1 MTMNRLMYVI
11 CGLLLCTTILAQSSY
26 QAATDAQKKEIIDKI
41 TQASNDMRT
50 MQCDFTQEKELSF
63 MNDKV
68 VQEGKMYYKQPNK
81 IRWEYTKPMAYVFA
95 MDGKNIFMDSG
106 SNQTT
111 VPARSSR
118 LFSSMSDIIIGGV
131 SGAGLIDSPDFT
143 ASFSVGSNDYR
154 ITLTPQ
160 KKEVKDLFD
169 YIQLFVNKSD
179 SRIQK
184 VELVE
189 KGGDKT
195 LILLKNTQIN
205 ATINDE
211 IFSRK

>member
-1 MTMNRLMYVI
+1 MNKSVYII
-11 CGLLLCTTILAQSSY
+11 CSLLLCATMVAQSSY

-41 TQASNDMRT
+41 TQASNEMRT
-50 MQCDFTQEKELSF
+50 MQCVFTQEKELSF

-68 VQEGKMYYKQPNK
+68 VSEGKMLYKQPNK
-81 IRWEYTKPMAYVFA
+81 IRWEYTKPLTYVFA
-95 MDGKNIFMDSG
+95 MDGKNIFMDAG

-111 VPARSSR
+111 VPARSSK

-143 ASFSVGSNDYR
+143 ALFGVGNNDYR
-154 ITLTPQ
+154 ITLTPL

-169 YIQLFVNKSD
+169 HIQLFVNKSD

-195 LILLKNTQIN
+195 LILLKNIQIN
-205 ATINDE
+205 AAINDE

>member
-1 MTMNRLMYVI
+1 MNKTMYAI
-11 CGLLLCTTILAQSSY
+11 CSLLLCVTMSAQTSY
-26 QAATDAQKKEIIDKI
+26 QAATEAQKKEIVDKI
-41 TQASNDMRT
+41 TQAANAMKT

-68 VQEGKMYYKQPNK
+68 VSEGKMYYKQPNK
-81 IRWEYTKPMAYVFA
+81 IRWEYTKPLAYVFA
-95 MDGKNIFMDSG
+95 MDGKNIIMDAG
-106 SNQTT
+106 NNQTT
-111 VPARSSR
+111 VPARSSKM
-118 LFSSMSDIIIGGV
+118 FSSMSDIIIGGV
-131 SGAGLIDSPDFT
+131 SGAGLIDSPDFS
-143 ASFSVGSNDYR
+143 AVFSVGSNDYR
-154 ITLTPQ
+154 ITLTPL

-169 YIQLFVNKSD
+169 HIQLYVNKPD

-195 LILLKNTQIN
+195 LILLKNMQLNVTV
-205 ATINDE
+205 NDE

>member
-1 MTMNRLMYVI
+1 MTMNKLMYI
-11 CGLLLCTTILAQSSY
+11 IGSLLLCVTMFAQSSY
-26 QAATDAQKKEIIDKI
+26 QAATDAQKKEIIEKI
-41 TQASNDMRT
+41 TQASNAMRT

-68 VQEGKMYYKQPNK
+68 VSEGKMYYKQPDK
-81 IRWEYTKPMAYVFA
+81 IRWEYTKPIVYVLA
-95 MDGKNIFMDSG
+95 MNGKNIFMDSG
-106 SNQTT
+106 NNQTT
-111 VPARSSR
+111 IPARSSN

-131 SGAGLIDSPDFT
+131 SGVGLIDSPDFT
-143 ASFSVGSNDYR
+143 TLFAVGNNDYR

-160 KKEVKDLFD
+160 KKEVKDLFEH
-169 YIQLFVNKSD
+169 IQLFVNKSD

-195 LILLKNTQIN
+195 LILLKNLQTN

>member
-1 MTMNRLMYVI
+1 MNRLMYI
-11 CGLLLCTTILAQSSY
+11 IGCLLLCVTMFAQSSY
-26 QAATDAQKKEIIDKI
+26 QAATDAQKKEIIEKI
-41 TQASNDMRT
+41 TQASNTMRT

-68 VQEGKMYYKQPNK
+68 VSEGKMYYKQPNK
-81 IRWEYTKPMAYVFA
+81 IRWEYTKPIAYVFA
-95 MDGKNIFMDSG
+95 MDGKNLFMDAG

-111 VPARSSR
+111 IPAGSSK

-143 ASFSVGSNDYR
+143 TSFSVGNNDYR
-154 ITLTPQ
+154 IMLTPL
-160 KKEVKDLFD
+160 KKEVKDMFD
-169 YIQLFVNKSD
+169 QIQLFVNKSD

-184 VELVE
+184 VELVQ

>member
-1 MTMNRLMYVI
+1 MNKLVCII
-11 CGLLLCTTILAQSSY
+11 CSLLLCMNMAAQY
-26 QAATDAQKKEIIDKI
+26 QKATDAQQKEIVDKI
-41 TQASNDMRT
+41 TQAANTMRT

-68 VQEGKMYYKQPNK
+68 LSEGKMYYKQPNK
-81 IRWEYTKPMAYVFA
+81 IRWEYMKPLAYVFA
-95 MDGKNIFMDSG
+95 MDGKNIFMDAG
-106 SNQTT
+106 SSQTT
-111 VPARSSR
+111 VPARSSK

-143 ASFSVGSNDYR
+143 ASFGVGNNDYR
-154 ITLTPQ
+154 IMLTPL

-169 YIQLFVNKSD
+169 HIQLYVNKSD

-195 LILLKNTQIN
+195 QILLKNIQIN
-205 ATINDE
+205 TTVNDE

>member
-1 MTMNRLMYVI
+1 MNKTMYVI
-11 CGLLLCTTILAQSSY
+11 CNLLICVTMAAQSSY
-26 QAATDAQKKEIIDKI
+26 QAATEAQKKEIIDKI
-41 TQASNDMRT
+41 TQAANAMRT

-68 VQEGKMYYKQPNK
+68 VSEGKMLYKQPNK
-81 IRWEYTKPMAYVFA
+81 IRWEYTKPLAYIFA
-95 MDGKNIFMDSG
+95 MDGTNIFMDAG
-106 SNQTT
+106 NNQTT
-111 VPARSSR
+111 IPARSSR

-143 ASFSVGSNDYR
+143 AVFGVGNNDYL
-154 ITLTPQ
+154 ITLTPLQ
-160 KKEVKDLFD
+160 KEVKDLFD
-169 YIQLFVNKSD
+169 HIQLFVNKSD

-195 LILLKNTQIN
+195 LIFLKNMQIN

-211 IFSRK
+211 VFSRK

>member
-1 MTMNRLMYVI
+1 MNRLMYII
-11 CGLLLCTTILAQSSY
+11 CSLLLCVTIFAQSSY

-41 TQASNDMRT
+41 TQASNTMRT

-68 VQEGKMYYKQPNK
+68 VSEGKMYYKQPDK
-81 IRWEYTKPMAYVFA
+81 IRWEYTKPIVYVLA
-95 MDGKNIFMDSG
+95 MDGKNIFMETG
-106 SNQTT
+106 NNQTT
-111 VPARSSR
+111 IPARSSK
-118 LFSSMSDIIIGGV
+118 LFSSMSDILIGGV

-154 ITLTPQ
+154 IMLTPL
-160 KKEVKDLFD
+160 KKEVKELFD
-169 YIQLFVNKSD
+169 QIQLFVNKSD

-195 LILLKNTQIN
+195 LILLKNMQTN

-211 IFSRK
+211 IFFRK

>member
-1 MTMNRLMYVI
+1 MV
-11 CGLLLCTTILAQSSY
+11 AQSSY

-41 TQASNDMRT
+41 TQASNTMRT

-68 VQEGKMYYKQPNK
+68 VSEGKMFYKQPNK
-81 IRWEYTKPMAYVFA
+81 IRWEYTKPLAYVFA
-95 MDGKNIFMDSG
+95 MDGTNIFMDAG
-106 SNQTT
+106 NNQTT
-111 VPARSSR
+111 IPARSSR

-143 ASFSVGSNDYR
+143 ALFSIGNNDYL
-154 ITLTPQ
+154 ITLTPL
-160 KKEVKDLFD
+160 KKEVRDMFD
-169 YIQLFVNKSD
+169 QIQLFVNKSD

-195 LILLKNTQIN
+195 LILLKNMQTN
-205 ATINDE
+205 VTINDE
-211 IFSRK
+211 VFSRK

>member
-1 MTMNRLMYVI
+1 MM
-11 CGLLLCTTILAQSSY
+11 AQSAY
-26 QAATDAQKKEIIDKI
+26 QAATDAQKKEIVDII
-41 TQASNDMRT
+41 TQASNAMRT

-68 VQEGKMYYKQPNK
+68 VSEGKMFYKQPNK

-95 MDGKNIFMDSG
+95 MDGKNIFMDAG
-106 SNQTT
+106 NNQTT
-111 VPARSSR
+111 VPARSSKM
-118 LFSSMSDIIIGGV
+118 FSSMSDIIVGGV

-143 ASFSVGSNDYR
+143 AVFSVGNNDYR
-154 ITLTPQ
+154 ITLTPL

-169 YIQLFVNKSD
+169 HIQLFVNKSD

-195 LILLKNTQIN
+195 LILLKNMQTN
-205 ATINDE
+205 TTVNDE

>member
-1 MTMNRLMYVI
+1 MNKLMYMI
-11 CGLLLCTTILAQSSY
+11 CCVLLCTTMVAQSSY
-26 QAATDAQKKEIIDKI
+26 QAATDSQKKEIIDKI
-41 TQASNDMRT
+41 TLASNDMRT

-68 VQEGKMYYKQPNK
+68 VSEGKMYYKQPNK
-81 IRWEYTKPMAYVFA
+81 IRWEYTKPLAYVFA
-95 MDGKNIFMDSG
+95 MDGKNIFMDAG

-111 VPARSSR
+111 IPARSSK

-143 ASFSVGSNDYR
+143 ALFAVGSNDYR

-160 KKEVKDLFD
+160 KKEVKDMFD
-169 YIQLFVNKSD
+169 HIQLFVNKSD

>member
-1 MTMNRLMYVI
+1 MNKTMYVI
-11 CGLLLCTTILAQSSY
+11 CSLLLCVTMVAQSSY
-26 QAATDAQKKEIIDKI
+26 QAATEAQKKEIIDKI
-41 TQASNDMRT
+41 TQAANAMRT

-68 VQEGKMYYKQPNK
+68 LSEGKMLYKQPNK
-81 IRWEYTKPMAYVFA
+81 IRWEYTKPLAYVFA
-95 MDGKNIFMDSG
+95 MDGTNIFMDAG
-106 SNQTT
+106 NNQTT
-111 VPARSSR
+111 IPARSSR

-143 ASFSVGSNDYR
+143 AVFGVGNNDYR
-154 ITLTPQ
+154 ITLTPLQ
-160 KKEVKDLFD
+160 KEVKDLFD
-169 YIQLFVNKSD
+169 RIQLYVNKSD

-195 LILLKNTQIN
+195 LILLKNMQIN

-211 IFSRK
+211 VFSRK

>member
-1 MTMNRLMYVI
+1 MNKTMYVI
-11 CGLLLCTTILAQSSY
+11 CSLLLCVTMFAQTSY

-41 TQASNDMRT
+41 TQASNTMRT

-68 VQEGKMYYKQPNK
+68 VSEGKMFYKQPNK
-81 IRWEYTKPMAYVFA
+81 IRWEYTKPLAYVFA
-95 MDGKNIFMDSG
+95 MDGTNIFMDAG
-106 SNQTT
+106 NNQTT
-111 VPARSSR
+111 IPARSGR

-143 ASFSVGSNDYR
+143 ALFSIGNNDYL
-154 ITLTPQ
+154 ITLTPL
-160 KKEVKDLFD
+160 KKEVRDMFD
-169 YIQLFVNKSD
+169 QIQLFVNKSD

-195 LILLKNTQIN
+195 LILLKNTQTN
-205 ATINDE
+205 VTINDE
-211 IFSRK
+211 VFSRK